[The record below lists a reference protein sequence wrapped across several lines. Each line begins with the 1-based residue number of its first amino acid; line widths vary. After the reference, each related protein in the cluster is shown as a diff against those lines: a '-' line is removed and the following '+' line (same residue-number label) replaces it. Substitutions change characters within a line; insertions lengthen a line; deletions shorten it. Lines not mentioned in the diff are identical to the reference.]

1 MDDYQKILEENK
13 NLEKKVQKLEEKIAY
28 LSSVI
33 SDKKESNR
41 KMFEKYTQRGREINR
56 LKVHIE
62 MLESKI
68 KKSEDDGAKD

>member
-13 NLEKKVQKLEEKIAY
+13 KLEKKVQKLEEKIAY
-28 LSSVI
+28 LSGVI